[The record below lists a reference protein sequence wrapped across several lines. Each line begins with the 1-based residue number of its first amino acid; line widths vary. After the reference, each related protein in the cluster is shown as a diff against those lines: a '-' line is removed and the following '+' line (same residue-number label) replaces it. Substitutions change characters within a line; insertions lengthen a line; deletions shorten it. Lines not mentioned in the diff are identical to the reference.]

1 MIRLKQQQDLFQE
14 HDDGVAFI
22 GRILF
27 RATVDLPVSVP
38 IGHYTSSVYLFRDG
52 ALFSKKESMLE
63 VNKVGFEQMIYSL
76 AFSYPFLYGL
86 LAVAIAIVAGLIGWL
101 AFRRE

>member
-1 MIRLKQQQDLFQE
+1 
-14 HDDGVAFI
+14 
-22 GRILF
+22 
-27 RATVDLPVSVP
+27 
-38 IGHYTSSVYLFRDG
+38 
-52 ALFSKKESMLE
+52 
-63 VNKVGFEQMIYSL
+63 MIYSL